1 MIKYNVDKNN
11 RTIVAYFEG
20 GITYW
25 YDCLLHKA
33 TKTDNY
39 CMLDDQIISNIVL
52 DNLVNLNGVLFGM
65 AKASETDYWNEE
77 TGKDVARAKLLR
89 KYYNTEIRILK
100 KMRDLIESYAKI
112 SHDNIQNVINN
123 HTLRVFDYKKLITS
137 K

>member
-25 YDCLLHKA
+25 YSCLLHKA
-33 TKTDNY
+33 TKTDNC

-52 DNLVNLNGVLFGM
+52 DNLMNLNGVLFGM

-123 HTLRVFDYKKLITS
+123 HTLRVFDYKKFITS

>member
-1 MIKYNVDKNN
+1 MIKYNVDEKN

-25 YDCLLHKA
+25 YDCLYRKA
-33 TKTDNY
+33 RKTDHY
-39 CMLDDQIISNIVL
+39 HMLDSRIVSDIIADSL
-52 DNLVNLNGVLFGM
+52 DNLNGALFGM
-65 AKASETDYWNEE
+65 AKASETDEWNEE

-123 HTLRVFDYKKLITS
+123 HTLRVFDYKKFITS

>member
-1 MIKYNVDKNN
+1 MIKYNVDEKN
-11 RTIVAYFEG
+11 RAVVAYFEG

-25 YDCLLHKA
+25 YDCLYRKA
-33 TKTDNY
+33 RKTDHY
-39 CMLDDQIISNIVL
+39 HMLDSRIVSDIIADNL
-52 DNLVNLNGVLFGM
+52 DNLNGALFGM
-65 AKASETDYWNEE
+65 AKASGTDEWNEE

-100 KMRDLIESYAKI
+100 KMRDLIESHAKI

-123 HTLRVFDYKKLITS
+123 HTLRVFDYKKFITS